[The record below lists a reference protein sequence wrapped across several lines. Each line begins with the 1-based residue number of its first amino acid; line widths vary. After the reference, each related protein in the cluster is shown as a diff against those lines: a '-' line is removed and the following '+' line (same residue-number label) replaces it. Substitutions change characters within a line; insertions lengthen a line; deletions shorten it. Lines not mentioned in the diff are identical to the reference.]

1 MREDSFNQA
10 DEYEQYYVPSVLVYS
25 TPLLLERAAPSAGER
40 VLDVACRTG
49 IAARMTVPM
58 IEPSGEVTGVDI
70 NPDMLAVA
78 RRSCGNE
85 DLEWIEGPAEN
96 LPFNDRSFD
105 LVLCQHGLEFFAD
118 RQTSLREMRRVL
130 DRGGRA
136 AISVWQALDQNP
148 VMQAVN
154 EVIARNFNKPVSAI
168 AHSFSCGDRDEVA
181 AWLVNAGFNQIK
193 IYPVIH
199 PVRFKDPRRFIK
211 FLLQERTA
219 SPVYA
224 QVSTPFIRTLHQK
237 IAYEIA
243 WLVQKYTTANIL
255 SFDMSANIFVAY
267 R

>member
-1 MREDSFNQA
+1 MHEDSCNQA

-25 TPLLLERAAPSAGER
+25 TPLLLERAAPRAGER

-49 IAARMTVPM
+49 IAARMAAPM
-58 IEPSGEVTGVDI
+58 VEPTGEVTGVDSSP
-70 NPDMLAVA
+70 NMLSVA
-78 RRSCGNE
+78 RRSCGDE
-85 DLEWIEGPAEN
+85 VFDWIEGPAEN

-118 RQTSLREMRRVL
+118 RQTALREMRRVL

-136 AISVWQALDQNP
+136 AIRVWQGMDQNP

-154 EVIARNFNKPVSAI
+154 EVIARNFNKPVVTI
-168 AHSFSCGDRDEVA
+168 AQAFSCGNRNEVA
-181 AWLVNAGFNQIK
+181 AWLVNAGFNQIET
-193 IYPVIH
+193 YPVTH
-199 PVRFKDPRRFIK
+199 RVRFKDTPRFIK
-211 FLLQERTA
+211 LLLQERAAT
-219 SPVYA
+219 PVYA
-224 QVSTPFIRTLHQK
+224 QVNTPFIRTIHQK

-243 WLVQKYTTANIL
+243 WLVQKYTTDNTL